1 MLPTT
6 FGYAVALSR
15 SSSVN
20 TVSRCMWARSR
31 VMTQAMTRSAAPL
44 ANSARA
50 ICSII
55 RPCERSLIPMSTAP
69 FPIGITSPPSSEAS
83 PKSSI
88 SKLPSGPSGGY
99 QNSNSASANIGW
111 AR

>member
-20 TVSRCMWARSR
+20 TVSRCMCARSF
-31 VMTQAMTRSAAPL
+31 VITHAITRSAAPL
-44 ANSARA
+44 ANSAWA

-55 RPCERSLIPMSTAP
+55 RPCDRSLIPISTAP
-69 FPIGITSPPSSEAS
+69 LPIGITSPPSIDDR
-83 PKSSI
+83 PKS
-88 SKLPSGPSGGY
+88 LGLEPPVAPSGGY
-99 QNSNSASANIGW
+99 QNSNSASANIGC